1 MTEPGFD
8 TIASVQ
14 ATMDTT
20 PLHRWLGFRVLSID
34 PESGS
39 FSMAA
44 PTGGNSERSD
54 GAGQAHGGAIATLID
69 STATFA
75 CCVMLGR
82 AVPTINLRVDYLRPA
97 GGEEMVATAIVRRA
111 GRTISV
117 VDVDV
122 IAGGKLVAIGRAD
135 LATINM
141 ETNA

>member
-1 MTEPGFD
+1 MAQPSFE
-8 TIASVQ
+8 TIEGVQ
-14 ATMDTT
+14 AMMDTT
-20 PLHRWLGFRVLSID
+20 PLHRLLGFRVVSMD
-34 PESGS
+34 TGTGS

-69 STATFA
+69 STATYA
-75 CCVMLGR
+75 CCIMLGR
-82 AVPTINLRVDYLRPA
+82 GVPTINLRVDYLRPA

-111 GRTISV
+111 GRTVSV

-135 LATINM
+135 LATM
-141 ETNA
+141 S